1 VKEALASG
9 QDLREYSRQV
19 EQQLAMAEQASIQD
33 YIGQAASIAGLH
45 SQISSCDGIL
55 ARMENLLTS
64 FQSDLGSISSE
75 ILSLQRESVDMNLRL
90 RNRQAVRGELSQ
102 FVDDLVVT
110 EQLILTITET
120 PVGEQLFLE
129 QLQILDHK
137 IEFLKEQS
145 FREARAAQDVKD
157 VLEKLK
163 IKAVSKIREY
173 FLLKIN
179 QFKKPLANY
188 QIPQNAMLRFKF
200 YFRFLMKV
208 NRDVASEVRE
218 EYVDTMSKIMFSYFK
233 SYSGRLGKLQF
244 EESATRED
252 LLGAEESQTK
262 GFFFKPSLKSK
273 ATVFSVGSRDEVL
286 SSELEGPIIVPHAQQ
301 RTDQRY
307 PYEMLFRSVQF
318 ALLDNACREFLFI
331 SEFFVLDA
339 ASAQEIFNSIFG
351 KTMSLLLKL
360 TDSTVSDSYD
370 CICVFLC
377 IHLVQRYQLLCHKRC
392 VPGLDRYWEN
402 LNSVLWPRLSAVM
415 QMNIAR

>member
-1 VKEALASG
+1 MRTTS
-9 QDLREYSRQV
+9 
-19 EQQLAMAEQASIQD
+19 SIRNID
-33 YIGQAASIAGLH
+33 VTVW
-45 SQISSCDGIL
+45 SC
-55 ARMENLLTS
+55 
-64 FQSDLGSISSE
+64 
-75 ILSLQRESVDMNLRL
+75 SLQRESVDMNLRL

-137 IEFLKEQS
+137 ETNNNIVENFRDIPLQNTHRREPVTDISIFTLGSQIEFLKEQS

-218 EYVDTMSKIMFSYFK
+218 EYVDTMSKVT
-233 SYSGRLGKLQF
+233 
-244 EESATRED
+244 AT
-252 LLGAEESQTK
+252 
-262 GFFFKPSLKSK
+262 P
-273 ATVFSVGSRDEVL
+273 
-286 SSELEGPIIVPHAQQ
+286 GPC
-301 RTDQRY
+301 
-307 PYEMLFRSVQF
+307 F
-318 ALLDNACREFLFI
+318 C
-331 SEFFVLDA
+331 
-339 ASAQEIFNSIFG
+339 
-351 KTMSLLLKL
+351 
-360 TDSTVSDSYD
+360 
-370 CICVFLC
+370 
-377 IHLVQRYQLLCHKRC
+377 
-392 VPGLDRYWEN
+392 
-402 LNSVLWPRLSAVM
+402 
-415 QMNIAR
+415 